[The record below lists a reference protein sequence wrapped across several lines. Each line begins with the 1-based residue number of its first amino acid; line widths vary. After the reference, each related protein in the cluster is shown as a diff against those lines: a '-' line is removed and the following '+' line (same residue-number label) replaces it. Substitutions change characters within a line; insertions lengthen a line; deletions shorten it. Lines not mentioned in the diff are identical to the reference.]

1 MRPSF
6 RFPWTD
12 RVGRPVPLKLVVF
25 LALLGPGLWVA
36 YALATGQL
44 GGQPLKAATRELG
57 SWALRFLLLSLAV
70 TPLRAL
76 WKWNGLIAVRRM
88 LGVGAFAYGALHLAL
103 YAASQGYDL
112 AKVASEIVLRV
123 YLTIGFVALLGM
135 TALAATSTDGMIKR
149 LGGKAWRWVHRLA
162 YPIALLAIVHFFL
175 QARLAAIEPQIV
187 AGLFVWAMAW
197 RAAPWKGPGP
207 TLALGIATALLVMG
221 AEMAFFA
228 MRFGAPLDIL
238 FEANLAFDM
247 APRPVHVVLG
257 FVGVASAV
265 AFVRRRIV

>member
-1 MRPSF
+1 V

-12 RVGRPVPLKLVVF
+12 RTGRLVPLKLAVF
-25 LALLGPGLWVA
+25 LALLAPGLWVA
-36 YALATGQL
+36 YALTTGQL

-57 SWALRFLLLSLAV
+57 SWTLRFLLLSLSI

-88 LGVGAFAYGALHLAL
+88 LGVGAFAYGAMHLAL

-112 AKVASEIVLRV
+112 LKVATEIFLRL

-135 TALAATSTDGMIKR
+135 AALAATSTDGTMKR
-149 LGGKAWRWVHRLA
+149 MGGKAWRWLHRLA

-175 QARLAAIEPQIV
+175 QARLGAVEPQIV

-197 RAAPWKGPGP
+197 RVAPRKGPAA
-207 TLALGIATALLVMG
+207 TLALGIASAALVMG

-228 MRFGAPLDIL
+228 IRFGAPLDIL
-238 FEANLAFDM
+238 LDANLAWDM

-257 FVGVASAV
+257 FAGVIGAV
-265 AFVRRRIV
+265 AFARSRP

>member
-1 MRPSF
+1 M

-12 RVGRPVPLKLVVF
+12 RAGRPVPLKLVVF
-25 LALLGPGLWVA
+25 LALLLPGLWVV
-36 YALATGQL
+36 YALSAGQL

-57 SWALRFLLLSLAV
+57 SWTLRILLLSLAM

-88 LGVGAFAYGALHLAL
+88 LGVGAFAYGALHLTL

-112 AKVASEIVLRV
+112 AKAASEIVLRA
-123 YLTIGFVALLGM
+123 YLAIGFVALLGM
-135 TALAATSTDGMIKR
+135 AALAATSTDGAMKR
-149 LGGKAWRWVHRLA
+149 IGGKAWRWLHRLA
-162 YPIALLAIVHFFL
+162 YPIAALAIVHFFL

-197 RAAPWKGPGP
+197 RAAPWKGKAA
-207 TLALGIATALLVMG
+207 TLALGVASALLVMG

-228 MRFGAPLDIL
+228 LRFGAPLDIL
-238 FEANLAFDM
+238 FDANLAFDM
-247 APRPVHVVLG
+247 APRPIHVVLG
-257 FVGVASAV
+257 FAGFIGAV
-265 AFVRRRIV
+265 AFARSRP